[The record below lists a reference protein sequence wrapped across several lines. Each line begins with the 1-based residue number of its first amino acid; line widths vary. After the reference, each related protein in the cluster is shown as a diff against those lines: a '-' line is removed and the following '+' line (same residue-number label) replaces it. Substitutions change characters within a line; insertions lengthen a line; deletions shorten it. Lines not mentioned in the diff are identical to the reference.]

1 MKYKSYAASI
11 LFLILIGAASIS
23 LSSSQ
28 QTISI
33 FNRKKPI
40 SDVAV
45 VTQNISFF
53 STYVFG
59 FKASKDDRVTKAS
72 SKSASPKK

>member
-1 MKYKSYAASI
+1 MKYKNYTASI
-11 LFLILIGAASIS
+11 LFLMLIGAFIV
-23 LSSSQ
+23 LYSSQ
-28 QTISI
+28 QSLSI

-59 FKASKDDRVTKAS
+59 FKASKEDRVTKAS
-72 SKSASPKK
+72 SRSANPKK